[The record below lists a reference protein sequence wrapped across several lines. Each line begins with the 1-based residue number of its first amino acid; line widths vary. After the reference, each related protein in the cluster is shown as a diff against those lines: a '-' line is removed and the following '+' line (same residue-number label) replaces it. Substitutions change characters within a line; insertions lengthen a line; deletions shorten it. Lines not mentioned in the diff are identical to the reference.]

1 VFDFG
6 FSEMVVVAILVLV
19 FVGPDRIPEM
29 MSVAG
34 RYYAKVRRASDEL
47 RRAFNTEVARY
58 ETEYRRQDFERRRA
72 ASARADRD
80 EPEGGSARPGKF
92 TMPGPGS
99 TTIPPEPSAPAPVAP
114 AQEGDG
120 KPPGDA

>member
-1 VFDFG
+1 MFDFG
-6 FSEMVVVAILVLV
+6 FSEMMVVAVLVLV

-34 RYYAKVRRASDEL
+34 RYYAKARRASDEL

-72 ASARADRD
+72 AAAKMDRD
-80 EPEGGSARPGKF
+80 EPEGGGERPAKF

-99 TTIPPEPSAPAPVAP
+99 TTTTPGAPEAPPPKPPESA
-114 AQEGDG
+114 
-120 KPPGDA
+120 